1 MDTTVDPEG
10 HVVITK
16 INTVTLYVS
25 DQLKSRDFY
34 VEQLGFEVR
43 READMGPMGRWLE
56 IAPEGAQTGFM
67 LANASAFGKQ
77 DRVGASADIVLHS
90 DDVVSLHQRLVAAG
104 VPVTEPDSQAW
115 GTFIKVTDPDG
126 LEFVVS
132 QPR

>member
-1 MDTTVDPEG
+1 M
-10 HVVITK
+10 ITK

-25 DQLKSRDFY
+25 DQLKARDFY
-34 VEQLGFEVR
+34 VEQLGFQIRSDE
-43 READMGPMGRWLE
+43 DMGPMGRWLE
-56 IAPEGAQTGFM
+56 VAPDGAGTAFM

-77 DRVGASADIVLHS
+77 HRIGASADIVLHT
-90 DDVVSLHQRLVAAG
+90 DDVTSLHQRLTAAG

>member
-1 MDTTVDPEG
+1 
-10 HVVITK
+10 VITR

-25 DQLKSRDFY
+25 DQLTARDFY
-34 VEQLGFEVR
+34 VEQLGFRVR
-43 READMGPMGRWLE
+43 RDADMGPMGRWIE
-56 IAPEGAQTGFM
+56 VAPEAAQTAFM
-67 LANASAFGKQ
+67 LADASAFGKR
-77 DRVGASADIVLHS
+77 DRIGASADIVLHT
-90 DDVVSLHQRLVAAG
+90 DDVASLHQRLVAAG